1 MNKVWEIGRLTKE
14 PEIRYTSKK
23 NGNGEEEST
32 VTASYTL
39 AVARGYRHEDGQQ
52 DADFFRCVAFG
63 KIAISGHLHSG
74 SYTNKDGVK
83 VYNVNIVVEQHE
95 FAESKRDQTPGGNAG
110 EIDMDTEFLDIS
122 KMSEEELPFR

>member
-1 MNKVWEIGRLTKE
+1 MKMRGNIYVEKIFMEEGNKKSLQCNRRFRRHICQLS
-14 PEIRYTSKK
+14 YKK
-23 NGNGEEEST
+23 S
-32 VTASYTL
+32 
-39 AVARGYRHEDGQQ
+39 
-52 DADFFRCVAFG
+52 RCKG
-63 KIAISGHLHSG
+63 TKIAISGHLHSG

-95 FAESKRDQTPGGNAG
+95 FAESKRDQTSGGNAG

>member
-39 AVARGYRHEDGQQ
+39 AVARGYLHKGT
-52 DADFFRCVAFG
+52 

-95 FAESKRDQTPGGNAG
+95 FAESKRDQTSGGNAG

>member
-1 MNKVWEIGRLTKE
+1 MC
-14 PEIRYTSKK
+14 IRDS
-23 NGNGEEEST
+23 
-32 VTASYTL
+32 
-39 AVARGYRHEDGQQ
+39 
-52 DADFFRCVAFG
+52 
-63 KIAISGHLHSG
+63 SG

>member
-63 KIAISGHLHSG
+63 KNAEFAEKYLHKGTKIAISGHLHSG
-74 SYTNKDGVK
+74 SYTNKGLK
-83 VYNVNIVVEQHE
+83 FI
-95 FAESKRDQTPGGNAG
+95 T
-110 EIDMDTEFLDIS
+110 
-122 KMSEEELPFR
+122 